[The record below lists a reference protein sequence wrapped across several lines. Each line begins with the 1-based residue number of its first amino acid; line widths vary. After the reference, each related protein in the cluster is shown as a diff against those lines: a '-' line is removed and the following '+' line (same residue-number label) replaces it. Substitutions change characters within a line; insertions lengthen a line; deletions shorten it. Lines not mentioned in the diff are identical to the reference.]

1 MVLIVALPSTGIV
14 VYSGIKLRQTAVQAA
29 LLETDKICAAIA
41 EEQKNAAQ
49 LAEQLMTALSQ
60 VPEIRKQRSLP
71 TRKILRRIQELS
83 PLYLNVAVL
92 DANGTVWASAID
104 TGPISAV
111 DRAYFQRAMATGQLA
126 SGECI
131 MSRFAA
137 VPTINLCYPY
147 KGDDGTLAGALTI
160 SFHLEHLSA
169 QLTEQHSAHY
179 RYTLLDRNGV
189 VVAKSGSAAL
199 QLGTQEHPA
208 IFHRM
213 QRDVEQ
219 GSFVETGADQIPC
232 YVSFRKLRLNGE
244 AEPYLYV
251 SAWIPVASTAAQ
263 VDALLLRNL
272 LLLLVCL
279 GCAMLLAGLIG
290 KVSIFDPVGLLRET
304 SQRLAQGDLAVRV
317 ADRLPGGELMELGR
331 TFDEMAQRLEAREQE
346 RQSADQA
353 LRLSE
358 SRYRSIFENSLFGIV
373 TVGPDGC
380 FQRVN
385 EAFCRMLG
393 YREEELVGVCSVAQ
407 VTHPEDASYASDKH
421 RALVEGG
428 LKRYTVEKRYL
439 TRSGGVL
446 QTACCIERT
455 ERPEGGWNGYTGCI
469 LDLTDM
475 KDNQERMR
483 LFFERQTVGMAIT
496 TPEKQWLQTN
506 ARLQQQLGYSAEELA
521 RLTWE
526 DLTHPEDLEKSLQQ
540 YRQMLEGQNDEYVIQ
555 VRYLHKTNRAV
566 HFIISI
572 GCVRRHNGDVDYV
585 LALYDDITERTKA
598 EQEIQLLQACLEQRV
613 QERTAQLEAAVN
625 EQEAFSYSVSHDLRS
640 PLRHINSYLAILQEE
655 CGGALPEKAHNY
667 LNRARNASIKMG
679 KLIDGLLELSRVSR
693 YRLNK
698 ETVDLSALA
707 CETTTLLQEADPDRK
722 VRLEI
727 GSGITAEGDKILLG
741 QVLANLLGNAWK
753 YTGRTRNPRVSF
765 GLTETDRQQAYYVR
779 DNGTGFDME
788 YSDKLFGAFQRLH
801 GEEYEGTGIG
811 LATVKRII
819 ERHGGRVW
827 AVGAPDRGATFYFTL
842 P

>member
-1 MVLIVALPSTGIV
+1 MVLLVVLPSAGIV
-14 VYSGIKLRQTAVQAA
+14 VHSGIKLRQAAVQAA
-29 LLETDKICAAIA
+29 QAETDRICAAIA
-41 EEQKNAAQ
+41 EEQKHAEQ

-60 VPEIRKQRSLP
+60 IPEIRNHRSRP
-71 TRKILRRIQELS
+71 TLSMLRRIQELS
-83 PLYLNVAVL
+83 PLYLNLAVL
-92 DANGTVWASAID
+92 DTDGTVWASAID
-104 TGPISAV
+104 TGPITA
-111 DRAYFQRAMATGQLA
+111 AGQAHCQRALASGQLTA
-126 SGECI
+126 GECI
-131 MSRFAA
+131 MGPFAT
-137 VPTINLCYPY
+137 VPTINLCYPF
-147 KGDDGTLAGALTI
+147 KGDDGSLAGALTI
-160 SFHLEHLSA
+160 AFHLDRLSA
-169 QLTEQHSAHY
+169 QFAEEHSAQY

-189 VVAKSGSAAL
+189 VVAKSGSTDP
-199 QLGTQEHPA
+199 QLGRQEHPA

-213 QRDVEQ
+213 QRDGEQ
-219 GSFVETGADQIPC
+219 GSFIETGADQAPW

-244 AEPYLYV
+244 ADPYLYV
-251 SAWIPVASTAAQ
+251 SASVPVAATVAR
-263 VDALLLRNL
+263 VDAILLRDL
-272 LLLLVCL
+272 LLLMACL
-279 GCAMLLAGLIG
+279 SCAMLLAGLIG
-290 KVSIFDPVGLLRET
+290 KVSIFDPVARLKCA
-304 SQRLAQGDLAVRV
+304 SSRLAQGDLTVRV
-317 ADRLPGGELMELGR
+317 ADRLPGGDLNELGR
-331 TFDEMAQRLEAREQE
+331 TFDEMAQRLEARELE
-346 RQSADQA
+346 RQSADRA

-373 TVGPDGC
+373 SVGPDC
-380 FQRVN
+380 RFHRVN

-393 YREEELVGVCSVAQ
+393 YREEELVGVSSVDR
-407 VTHPEDASYASDKH
+407 VIHPEDTACANEKH
-421 RALVEGG
+421 RALIEGG
-428 LKRYTVEKRYL
+428 LKRYTVENRYL
-439 TRSGGVL
+439 TKSGGVV
-446 QTACCIERT
+446 QAVCCIERT
-455 ERPEGGWNGYTGCI
+455 ERPEGGWNGYTACI
-469 LDLTDM
+469 LDLTEV

-496 TPEKQWLQTN
+496 TPEKQWLRTN
-506 ARLQQQLGYSAEELA
+506 RRLQQQLGYSAEELA
-521 RLTWE
+521 ALTWE
-526 DLTHPEDLEKSLQQ
+526 ELTHPEDLAKSLLQ
-540 YRQMLEGQNDEYVIQ
+540 YRQMLEGDLDEYVIQ
-555 VRYLHKTNRAV
+555 VRYLHKTGRPV

-572 GCVRRHNGDVDYV
+572 GCVRRHNGSVDYV

-655 CGGALPEKAHNY
+655 CGGALPEKAHSY

-707 CETTTLLQEADPDRK
+707 CETTTLLQEADPDRR
-722 VRLEI
+722 VHLEI
-727 GSGITAEGDKILLG
+727 GAGISAEGDKILLG

-753 YTGRTRNPRVSF
+753 YTGRTRNPRVGF
-765 GLTETDRQQAYYVR
+765 GRMDDGRLPAYYVR

-827 AVGAPDRGATFYFTL
+827 AEGKPDQGATFYFTL